1 MMNPFFDVCKKR
13 ASQWAIFL
21 PRDVVGLIYVL
32 ILSNLIISVQITPF
46 FSAWS
51 CFKCGQSIYWNGNSA
66 FMLISCD
73 SNHSCVS
80 TYQRLLSWCST
91 SWFDDV
97 TANFE
102 YLCLET
108 CVCISVLLFFSV
120 LHQKLKYKK
129 KKQKMRSKEGKW

>member
-1 MMNPFFDVCKKR
+1 MNPFFDVCKKR

-32 ILSNLIISVQITPF
+32 NLSNLIISVWITPF
-46 FSAWS
+46 FSAQS

-66 FMLISCD
+66 FMLMPCD

-91 SWFDDV
+91 SSFDDV

-108 CVCISVLLFFSV
+108 CVYFCLAFLLCFTS
-120 LHQKLKYKK
+120 KIKIDKK
-129 KKQKMRSKEGKW
+129 KKQKMGSKEGK